1 MRCAAQYIGFKQHR
15 RTRCCFFM
23 LFHDGKGDKAAA
35 LNIGKDRMIFRD
47 RGRDAVRI
55 SKHFFAYILQK
66 MRAFFYRSVGVIL
79 FYNID
84 VYGKK

>member
-1 MRCAAQYIGFKQHR
+1 
-15 RTRCCFFM
+15 M
-23 LFHDGKGDKAAA
+23 LFHEGKGDRAAA
-35 LNIGKDRMIFRD
+35 LNME
-47 RGRDAVRI
+47 RGRVIYRDKGCDAVRI

-84 VYGKK
+84 VYEKK